1 MILISMPKCCKKKE
15 NWKCNIPSYH
25 YSEIR
30 ERKRQYGWPKGKV
43 WRPLL
48 WVKHGFALHST
59 GYRENITNLTR
70 EGRGKYMRTHS
81 GTFSGKHTLIVTCM
95 HMHKPTQLTHRFG
108 RGAEADHRI
117 CKMTYSKAWKREEE
131 LRGFGGV
138 EWGGLSKDHLAT
150 SGSTICIPL
159 LLISFP
165 CILIFALPPVLSIYA
180 VIVILPSSSSLSVHQ
195 EALIFSV

>member
-1 MILISMPKCCKKKE
+1 MLQKE

-108 RGAEADHRI
+108 KGAEADHRI

-131 LRGFGGV
+131 LRRVGGV
-138 EWGGLSKDHLAT
+138 RGGLSKDHLAT

-159 LLISFP
+159 PLISFP

-180 VIVILPSSSSLSVHQ
+180 IIVILPSSSSLSVHQ

>member
-1 MILISMPKCCKKKE
+1 MLQKE

-30 ERKRQYGWPKGKV
+30 ERKRQYGWLKGKV

-70 EGRGKYMRTHS
+70 EGWGKYMRTHS

-108 RGAEADHRI
+108 RGAEADHWI

-131 LRGFGGV
+131 LRRVGGV
-138 EWGGLSKDHLAT
+138 KWGGGVIK
-150 SGSTICIPL
+150 GSFGNIWVHNL
-159 LLISFP
+159 H
-165 CILIFALPPVLSIYA
+165 PP
-180 VIVILPSSSSLSVHQ
+180 PTN
-195 EALIFSV
+195 

>member
-1 MILISMPKCCKKKE
+1 MLQKE

-70 EGRGKYMRTHS
+70 EGRGKYMHTHS

-131 LRGFGGV
+131 LRRVGGV
-138 EWGGLSKDHLAT
+138 KWGGLSKDHLAT

>member
-1 MILISMPKCCKKKE
+1 MLQKE

-108 RGAEADHRI
+108 KGAEADHRI

-131 LRGFGGV
+131 LRRVGGV
-138 EWGGLSKDHLAT
+138 KWGGGVIK
-150 SGSTICIPL
+150 GSFSNIWVHNL
-159 LLISFP
+159 H
-165 CILIFALPPVLSIYA
+165 PP
-180 VIVILPSSSSLSVHQ
+180 PTN
-195 EALIFSV
+195 

>member
-1 MILISMPKCCKKKE
+1 MLQKE

-108 RGAEADHRI
+108 KGAEADQRI

-131 LRGFGGV
+131 LRRVGGV
-138 EWGGLSKDHLAT
+138 KWGGGLSKDHLAT

-159 LLISFP
+159 PLISFP
-165 CILIFALPPVLSIYA
+165 CSLIFALPPVLSIYA
-180 VIVILPSSSSLSVHQ
+180 IIVILPSSSSLSVHQ